1 MIGTGATAT
10 DPLASVLASRNA
22 GDKNDL
28 SSYVG
33 HLIKAGVE
41 VVLVEPNGKT
51 PLDFRTEAMKRAD
64 AKASDAHLRGDG
76 TVKAGWYSGTRN
88 VARAKKLLER
98 AAEQGIT
105 PNLGLHIGG
114 SRYVLVDMDN
124 SGDVTAAQALWA
136 SHGDIL
142 PAVTVRTPGQLDE
155 GGRMEH
161 DGHAGHLWL
170 RLPEGADPATLRS
183 YTEPLTKDEK
193 ESQARGGY
201 AVMAGHGKGALLPP
215 SVRAEGPYVYLDA
228 GITEAPVWLID
239 LLTKPTRVEGERD
252 GQDTRSEAVAA
263 WEDATSWGLLLEP
276 RGWTATGNTESC
288 GCPTWTRPGKNVA
301 GAKSAVA
308 HEAACDA
315 LGESTKVGALHLYTD
330 AGPSELGGERTW
342 SKLAF
347 VAAMEQLTI
356 PDVKDQLGIADA
368 APEAL
373 DLPVLGAELGK
384 RLGEKLAAKKAH
396 LTVVPN
402 DNDDEKSGEPA
413 ESACGK
419 NPFGVPPLH
428 PSQMTEIEG
437 DFWDRSPILQWI
449 AKDAETE
456 GVSAWAQLGVALAH
470 VSTYVP
476 HHVVLPTASG
486 AAPRTLGEGGS
497 LNFACVLVGESGAGK
512 SQILRHMQAVLPPD
526 CLVVGAGTGQ
536 GWVKKYVHTETE
548 TDPQTKQKLKVR
560 VRDRYAMLVAAPEI
574 DSFMADFYRAGS
586 KTGSVLRELLSGD
599 ATSNVTAEADRE
611 ATLKAG
617 SYRFAVTM
625 GAQPSHMAAMFTPS
639 EISGG
644 TPQRFP
650 LLPVSADLRPRTTPS
665 SVPTP
670 TLPLF
675 PTAGPQFVS
684 PGDADDGE
692 VLPAPHVIP
701 WPAAARAHMAQIRA
715 ERDTLAARGYVPT
728 LGMSPEERE
737 EHTARTIQNHTV
749 LTRLRVMALLAI
761 LHGRSEPTDEDWD
774 AAGVFVRIH
783 LGMLSAVW
791 AELKESGDADA
802 RETGRR
808 NGIAYAAADA
818 SKADATATSVERV
831 ATRLRKHLAAHGP
844 TAGAAL
850 RRVLASRDR
859 HLFRSAVQE
868 LADTGQLVFDG
879 ITYSTVVTFQSA

>member
-1 MIGTGATAT
+1 MIGTGETTT

-22 GDKNDL
+22 GDKHDL
-28 SSYVG
+28 AAYAG

-64 AKASDAHLRGDG
+64 AKTSAHLRGDG

-105 PNLGLHIGG
+105 PNLGVHIGG

-124 SGDVTAAQALWA
+124 AGDVAAAQALWA

-142 PAVTVRTPGQLDE
+142 PPVTVRTPGQRDDD
-155 GGRMEH
+155 GRLEH
-161 DGHAGHLWL
+161 DGQAGHLWL
-170 RLPEGADPATLRS
+170 RLPDGVDPASLRS
-183 YTEPLTKDEK
+183 YSEPLTKDEK
-193 ESQARGGY
+193 ESQGRGGY
-201 AVMAGHGKGALLPP
+201 VVMVGHGKGALLPP
-215 SVRAEGPYVYLDA
+215 STRAEGPYVYLDS
-228 GITEAPVWLID
+228 GITEAPIWLIE
-239 LLTKPTRVEGERD
+239 LLTKPTRVEGQRD

-263 WEDATSWGLLLEP
+263 WEDGTAWAALLEP
-276 RGWTATGNTESC
+276 RGWTPTGNTETC
-288 GCPTWTRPGKNVA
+288 GCSTWTRPGKNVA

-315 LGESTKVGALHLYTD
+315 LGESSKVGALHLYSD
-330 AGPSELGGERTW
+330 AGPAELGGERTW
-342 SKLAF
+342 SKVAF
-347 VAAMEQLTI
+347 VAAMEGLSI
-356 PDVKDQLGIADA
+356 PEATTQLGIVDA
-368 APEAL
+368 APEV
-373 DLPVLGAELGK
+373 DLPVLGAELGRK
-384 RLGEKLAAKKAH
+384 LGEKLAAKRAH
-396 LTVVPN
+396 LSVVPD
-402 DNDDEKSGEPA
+402 DNEKSVKA
-413 ESACGK
+413 DSAVEK
-419 NPFGVPPLH
+419 NPFGVEPLH
-428 PSQMTEIEG
+428 PSQLPAIEG
-437 DFWDRSPILQWI
+437 DFWDRSPILQWL

-560 VRDRYAMLVAAPEI
+560 VRDRYTMLVAAPEI

-625 GAQPSHMAAMFTPS
+625 GAQPSHMAAMFTPA

-650 LLPVSADLRPRTTPS
+650 LLPVSADLRSRTTPS

-675 PTAGPQFVS
+675 PSAGPQFVS

-818 SKADATATSVERV
+818 SKADATAASVERV

-850 RRVLASRDR
+850 RRTLASRDR
-859 HLFRSAVQE
+859 HLFRHAVQE
-868 LADTGQLVFDG
+868 LADSGLLVFDG
-879 ITYSTVVTFQSA
+879 TTYSTVVAFQSA

>member
-22 GDKNDL
+22 GDTSDL
-28 SSYVG
+28 AGYIG

-64 AKASDAHLRGDG
+64 TKAGAHLRGDG
-76 TVKAGWYSGTRN
+76 TPKAGWYSGTQN
-88 VARAKKLLER
+88 ASRAKTLLER
-98 AAEQGIT
+98 AAEQGIA
-105 PNLGLHIGG
+105 PNLGMHIGG
-114 SRYVLVDMDN
+114 SRYILVDCDN
-124 SGDVTAAQALWA
+124 SGDVTAAQSLWV
-136 SHGDIL
+136 SHGDTL
-142 PAVTVRTPGQLDE
+142 PPVTVRTPGQLD
-155 GGRMEH
+155 GDGRMEH
-161 DGHAGHLWL
+161 DGQAGHLWL
-170 RLPEGADPATLRS
+170 RLPEGVDPTTLRS
-183 YTEPLTKDEK
+183 YSEPLSSEAK
-193 ESQARGGY
+193 EAQGRGGF
-201 AVMAGHGKGALLPP
+201 AVMAGVGKGALLPP
-215 SVRAEGPYVYLDA
+215 SVRAEGPYVYTDA
-228 GITEAPVWLID
+228 PITVAPVWLIE
-239 LLTKPTRVEGERD
+239 LLTKPVRADGERD
-252 GQDTRSEAVAA
+252 SEDTRTAAVAA
-263 WEDATSWGLLLEP
+263 WEDSISWAALLEP

-288 GCPTWTRPGKNVA
+288 GCPTWTRPGKNTH

-308 HEAACDA
+308 HEPACDA
-315 LGESTKVGALHLYTD
+315 LGESTKRGALHLYTD
-330 AGPSELGGERTW
+330 AGPGELGGERTW

-347 VAAMEQLTI
+347 VAAMEGVSI
-356 PDVKDQLGIADA
+356 PDAKAQLGIADT
-368 APEAL
+368 APEVEQL
-373 DLPVLGAELGK
+373 VLGAELGK
-384 RLGEKLAAKKAH
+384 RLGEKLAAKKTH
-396 LTVVPN
+396 LTVVP
-402 DNDDEKSGEPA
+402 DA
-413 ESACGK
+413 ESVASTDSAVEK
-419 NPFGVPPLH
+419 NPFGVAPLH
-428 PSQMTEIEG
+428 PSQLPAIEG

-449 AKDAETE
+449 AKDAENE

-486 AAPRTLGEGGS
+486 GSPRTLGEGGS
-497 LNFACVLVGESGAGK
+497 LNFACILVGESGAGK

-548 TDPQTKQKLKVR
+548 TDPQTKQKMKVR

-574 DSFMADFYRAGS
+574 DGFMADFYRAGS

-599 ATSNVTAEADRE
+599 ATSNVTAEAERE

-625 GAQPSHMAAMFTPS
+625 GAQPSHMASMFTPA

-650 LLPVSADLRPRTTPS
+650 LLPVSADLRPRTVPS
-665 SVPTP
+665 SVPSP
-670 TLPLF
+670 SMPLF
-675 PTAGPQFVS
+675 PSAGPAFVAPS
-684 PGDADDGE
+684 DGDDGE
-692 VLPAPHVIP
+692 VLPAPHVIA
-701 WPAAARAHMAQIRA
+701 WPTAARTYMAQIRA
-715 ERDTLAARGYVPT
+715 ERDALAARGYVPT

-761 LHGRSEPTDEDWD
+761 LHGRSEPTDEDWE

-783 LGMLSAVW
+783 LGMLAAVW

-818 SKADATATSVERV
+818 SKADATAGAVERV
-831 ATRLRKHLAAHGP
+831 ATRLRKHLIAHGP

-859 HLFRSAVQE
+859 HLFRPALQE
-868 LADTGQLVFDG
+868 LTDTGQLAFDG
-879 ITYSTVVTFQSA
+879 TTYSTVVTFQTA

>member
-1 MIGTGATAT
+1 MIGTGETTT

-22 GDKNDL
+22 GDKHDL
-28 SSYVG
+28 AAYVG

-41 VVLVEPNGKT
+41 VVLVEPNGKL
-51 PLDFRTEAMKRAD
+51 PIDFRTEAMKRAD
-64 AKASDAHLRGDG
+64 AKTSTHLRGDG

-88 VARAKKLLER
+88 AARAKKLLER
-98 AAEQGIT
+98 AAEQGID
-105 PNLGLHIGG
+105 PNLGVHIGG

-124 SGDVTAAQALWA
+124 AGDVAAAQALWA

-142 PAVTVRTPGQLDE
+142 PPVTVRTPGQLDDD
-155 GGRMEH
+155 GRMEH
-161 DGHAGHLWL
+161 DGQAGHLWL
-170 RLPEGADPATLRS
+170 RLPESVDPATLRS
-183 YTEPLTKDEK
+183 YTEPLSTEAK
-193 ESQARGGY
+193 EAQGRGGY

-215 SVRAEGPYVYLDA
+215 SVRTEGPYVYLDS
-228 GITEAPVWLID
+228 GITEAPTWLVE
-239 LLTKPTRVEGERD
+239 LLTKPVRVEGERD
-252 GQDTRSEAVAA
+252 GQDARSEAIAA
-263 WEDATSWGLLLEP
+263 WEDGTSWAALLEP
-276 RGWTATGNTESC
+276 RGWTPTGNTDSC
-288 GCPTWTRPGKNVA
+288 GCPTWTRPGKNTH

-308 HEAACDA
+308 HEPACDA
-315 LGESTKVGALHLYTD
+315 LGESTKRGALHLYTD
-330 AGPSELGGERTW
+330 AGPAELGGERTW

-347 VAAMEQLTI
+347 VAAMEGLSI
-356 PDVKDQLGIADA
+356 PEVKDQLGIVEA
-368 APEAL
+368 APEV
-373 DLPVLGAELGK
+373 DLPVLGAELGRK
-384 RLGEKLAAKKAH
+384 LGERLAAKRAH

-402 DNDDEKSGEPA
+402 DNEAHGEADSGG
-413 ESACGK
+413 GK
-419 NPFGVPPLH
+419 NPFGVSPLH
-428 PSQMTEIEG
+428 PSQLPAIEG

-497 LNFACVLVGESGAGK
+497 LNFACILVGESGAGK

-526 CLVVGAGTGQ
+526 CLVIGAGTGQ

-548 TDPQTKQKLKVR
+548 TDQQTKQKLKVR

-625 GAQPSHMAAMFTPS
+625 GAQPSHMAAMFTPA

-650 LLPVSADLRPRTTPS
+650 LLPVSADLRSRTTPS

-692 VLPAPHVIP
+692 VLPAPHVIA
-701 WPAAARAHMAQIRA
+701 WPPAARAHMAQIRA

-850 RRVLASRDR
+850 RRTLASRDR

-868 LADTGQLVFDG
+868 LADTGQLAFDG
-879 ITYSTVVTFQSA
+879 TTYSTVIAFQSA